1 MEIMYLVFLIFF
13 LLYLYIW
20 FLFEKDIKG
29 VLIDMIDKSFYTSII
44 PPDNGKC

>member
-20 FLFEKDIKG
+20 FLLEKDIKG
-29 VLIDMIDKSFYTSII
+29 VLIDKSLYTSII